1 MNIAAFILVIWISC
15 ACYAQTRGKVRHR
28 KLARRITGHGSI
40 LAPVNCLFY
49 FFSKVKSTPYIDLQE
64 LPELNVLSSNWQLI
78 RDEAAQLNQSQ
89 AIKASDALNDIGF
102 NSFFKTG
109 WKRFY
114 LKWYGSPLES
124 AKSLCPKTVEL
135 LETIPTVKAGMFA
148 MLPAG
153 ANLKA
158 HSDPYAGSL
167 RYHLGLITPNS
178 NDCFI
183 SVDGEDYSWRD
194 GEAVIFDET
203 YIHSANN
210 KTDENRIILFL
221 DIKRPVNFF
230 LIDWLNTVFSN
241 VVMAATVSKN
251 TDSDKVGGIN
261 KAFHFFYQIR
271 KLGKWIKRRN
281 KLAYYL
287 VQYAIYA
294 YIIYLLFF

>member
-1 MNIAAFILVIWISC
+1 MNTVAFIFLIWMGC
-15 ACYAQTRGKVRHR
+15 AYYAQTRGKVRHR
-28 KLARRITGHGSI
+28 KLSRRITGHGSI
-40 LAPVNCLFY
+40 MAPVNCLFY
-49 FFSKVKSTPYIDLQE
+49 LFSKVKNTPYINVKE
-64 LPELNVLSSNWQLI
+64 FPELDVLSRNWQLI
-78 RDEAAQLNQSQ
+78 RDEAEQLNQSQ
-89 AIKASDALNDIGF
+89 AIKASGSLNDIGF

-135 LETIPTVKAGMFA
+135 LETIPSVKAGMFA
-148 MLPAG
+148 MLPPG
-153 ANLKA
+153 AKLNA

-194 GEAVIFDET
+194 GEAVMFDET
-203 YIHSANN
+203 YIHSAKNG
-210 KTDENRIILFL
+210 TEENRIVLFL

-230 LIDWLNTVFSN
+230 LIDWFNTFFSN
-241 VVMAATVSKN
+241 IVMAATVSKN
-251 TDSDKVGGIN
+251 TDADKVGGIN
-261 KAFHFFYQIR
+261 KAFYFFYQIR
-271 KLGKWIKRRN
+271 KVGKWVKRKS

-287 VQYAIYA
+287 IQYAIYA
-294 YIIYLLFF
+294 YIVYRLFF